1 MLIFLKQI
9 INFWKKNILKCVPD
23 ELVVIANC
31 FVSLQITCKTIL
43 ETEDYMMYTKLC
55 GGI

>member
-31 FVSLQITCKTIL
+31 YVSLQITCKTIL